1 MATVQEPQRTGVA
14 RRIKPHQLALGLGGA
29 VGLFTVYSGASL
41 LFFHF
46 EDESPVQRQVLH
58 NIPGPLIL
66 AFYTVTP
73 VLIVYGAWMFANRMK
88 NWERGAPEKRPTTAK
103 NV

>member
-1 MATVQEPQRTGVA
+1 MATVQEPQRKGA
-14 RRIKPHQLALGLGGA
+14 LRRLKPHQLSLILGGA

-46 EDESPVQRQVLH
+46 EDESSVQRKVLH

-73 VLIVYGAWMFANRMK
+73 VVIMYGAWMFANRVK
-88 NWERGAPEKRPTTAK
+88 NWSGARRRSGPPPPRT
-103 NV
+103 